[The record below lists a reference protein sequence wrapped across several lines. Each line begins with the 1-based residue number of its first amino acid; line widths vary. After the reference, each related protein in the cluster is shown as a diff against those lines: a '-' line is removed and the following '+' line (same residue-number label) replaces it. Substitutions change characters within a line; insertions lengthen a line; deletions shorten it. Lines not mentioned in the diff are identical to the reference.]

1 MAKKKKYQK
10 TPFEESAKEQMIA
23 LSDRSKIRVLSFT
36 EEKNPREDIA
46 VFFIPG
52 MFSIFPRW
60 EPVVQALK
68 TKIIQSTMLN
78 QERKS
83 LVS

>member
-10 TPFEESAKEQMIA
+10 TPFEESAKEQMVA
-23 LSDRSKIRVLSFT
+23 LSDGSKIRVLSFI
-36 EEKNPREDIA
+36 EVKNPREDIT

-60 EPVVQALK
+60 EPVVQALNENYQ
-68 TKIIQSTMLN
+68 IYYVESI
-78 QERKS
+78 
-83 LVS
+83 